1 MLHKNVKTHFTTAD
15 KPEFRMKEYR
25 INKILVSFTINFR
38 MHQIEKRTMPLFRF
52 GGFVGKILSLII
64 YSDFITIV
72 HYIFLIIILES

>member
-15 KPEFRMKEYR
+15 KLEFRMKEYR

-52 GGFVGKILSLII
+52 GGFVRKILSLII
-64 YSDFITIV
+64 ISDSITFV
-72 HYIFLIIILES
+72 HYIFLIIIVES